1 MDEILIFFQQHGLWL
16 TVIAVVGIILLG
28 ILKYANAFS
37 KLSEKVRHAVYLI
50 ITVGL
55 SIVGSV
61 IYLAC
66 TGILDIAYIFTVAG
80 AILALNQAFYSI
92 YSNTSLKDLLAKIGE
107 WIKEKRLK
115 KQQQETIDNKEKE
128 E

>member
-37 KLSEKVRHAVYLI
+37 RLNEKVRHAVYLV

-66 TGILDIAYIFTVAG
+66 TSTLDTAYIFTVAA

-107 WIKEKRLK
+107 WIKEKLAK

>member
-1 MDEILIFFQQHGLWL
+1 MDEILVFFQQHGLWL
-16 TVIAVVGIILLG
+16 TVIAVIGIILLG

-37 KLSEKVRHAVYLI
+37 KLNEKVRHAVYLI

-66 TGILDIAYIFTVAG
+66 TGTLDIAYIFTVAA

-107 WIKEKRLK
+107 WIKEKLTK

>member
-16 TVIAVVGIILLG
+16 TVIAVIGIVLLG

-55 SIVGSV
+55 SLVGSV

-66 TGILDIAYIFTVAG
+66 TSTFDIAYIFTVAA

-107 WIKEKRLK
+107 WLKDKLAKK
-115 KQQQETIDNKEKE
+115 KQQETADNKEKE

>member
-37 KLSEKVRHAVYLI
+37 RLNEKVRHAVYLV

-66 TGILDIAYIFTVAG
+66 TSTLDIAYIFTVAA

-107 WIKEKRLK
+107 WIKEKLAK
-115 KQQQETIDNKEKE
+115 KQQQETIDNKNKE